1 MGRKRVFTTEVYDAL
16 ESGISTE
23 PFLDFFTDIPLHAQ
37 DAFGGIGLEDD
48 LGNIEQ
54 YMTDI
59 SDLND
64 YTVEKLKQIFLN
76 VEGVDKRYGGILQ
89 AQVDTVQAFDT
100 VVKRLTE
107 EIGNKNFI
115 TEFDSTAF
123 FTSVSQEA
131 NILLQMRWRE
141 ILQKPAN
148 EITQEEYMQ
157 LAELLVRSG
166 DAGLLEDMLNLCYDY
181 SEVETR
187 SEGGITVT
195 TVSYNASEKLKK
207 LADAANAVMM
217 ILEASCMAGV
227 DIDNR
232 TRENAIRIN
241 QLLQTFLPYSGSLDI
256 ATTENMQGDRKVTSE
271 KLIEISYTSDGLLQ
285 LQFFQYPG
293 KNQVWIE
300 QQPTVISISSALTG
314 ESGER
319 LAYDESFQYMAAYIG
334 NNTVLQAVSQE
345 TVSQVLSAF
354 IGEIPGSGVAGSVQ
368 SIISAGI
375 DAANNPTGVCQE
387 IADVGILADMFQ
399 MTYVSSD
406 INGDANLH
414 AYSLYPSETTQN
426 WVKAFNEYM
435 QNGSGAKHAQGCGYN
450 DLPNG
455 ELTVEYL
462 MTHPNEVCEVWKDL
476 NKKLKYYC
484 ETSSYKQE
492 IQKIYEEIENNE

>member
-37 DAFGGIGLEDD
+37 DAFGGIDLEDD
-48 LGNIEQ
+48 LGNIER

-76 VEGVDKRYGGILQ
+76 VEGVDKRYGRILQ

-123 FTSVSQEA
+123 FASVSQEA

-166 DAGLLEDMLNLCYDY
+166 DAELLEDMLNLCYDY

-195 TVSYNASEKLKK
+195 IVSYNASEKLKK

-217 ILEASCMAGV
+217 ILEASCMQGV
-227 DIDNR
+227 DIDESMR
-232 TRENAIRIN
+232 KNAIRIN
-241 QLLQTFLPYSGSLDI
+241 QLMQTFLPYSEALDI

-271 KLIEISYTSDGLLQ
+271 KLIEVSYTSEGLLR
-285 LQFFQYPG
+285 LQFFRYPG

-300 QQPTVISISSALTG
+300 QQPTVISISSPARGQAG
-314 ESGER
+314 ENE
-319 LAYDESFQYMAAYIG
+319 AKDESFRYMAAYIG
-334 NNTVLQAVSQE
+334 NDTVLQSVSQE

-354 IGEIPGSGVAGSVQ
+354 IGEIPGSGVAGAVQ

-375 DAANNPTGVCQE
+375 DAANNPIGACQE
-387 IADVGILADMFQ
+387 IAGVGILADMFQ
-399 MTYVSSD
+399 MTYVTSD
-406 INGDANLH
+406 INGNANLH

-435 QNGSGAKHAQGCGYN
+435 QNGSGAEEAVGCGYSK
-450 DLPNG
+450 LPGG

-462 MTHPNEVCEVWKDL
+462 MAHPNEVCEIFNML
-476 NKKLKYYC
+476 NIKAGDNDRLDGY
-484 ETSSYKQE
+484 SQDIINIYKE
-492 IQKIYEEIENNE
+492 LENE

>member
-1 MGRKRVFTTEVYDAL
+1 MGRKRVFTTEIYDAL

-131 NILLQMRWRE
+131 NILLRMRWRE

-217 ILEASCMAGV
+217 ILQVSYMQGI
-227 DIDNR
+227 DIDENMR
-232 TRENAIRIN
+232 KNAIRIN
-241 QLLQTFLPYSGSLDI
+241 QLMQTFLPYSEALDI

-300 QQPTVISISSALTG
+300 QQPTVISISSPVSGQTG
-314 ESGER
+314 EDKSK
-319 LAYDESFQYMAAYIG
+319 DESFQYMAAYIG
-334 NNTVLQAVSQE
+334 NDTVLQAVSQE

-354 IGEIPGSGVAGSVQ
+354 IGKIPGSGVAGSVQ

-375 DAANNPTGVCQE
+375 NATNNPTGVCQE
-387 IADVGILADMFQ
+387 IADVGALADIFE

-406 INGDANLH
+406 IDGNVNLH
-414 AYSLYPSETTQN
+414 ACSFYPKQETAG

-435 QNGSGAKHAQGCGYN
+435 QNGIGAKVASACGYN
-450 DLPNG
+450 DLPNRN
-455 ELTVEYL
+455 LTVEYL
-462 MTHPNEVCEVWKDL
+462 VTHPKEVCEIFSMLDSEAVNDVEL
-476 NKKLKYYC
+476 DGYSQDIINI
-484 ETSSYKQE
+484 YKE
-492 IQKIYEEIENNE
+492 LENE

>member
-54 YMTDI
+54 YMKDI

-64 YTVEKLKQIFLN
+64 YTVEKLKEVFVN
-76 VEGVDKRYGGILQ
+76 VKGVDKQYGRILQ
-89 AQVDTVQAFDT
+89 VQVDTVQAFDT
-100 VVKRLTE
+100 VVKRLAE
-107 EIGNKNFI
+107 EIKNKNFI
-115 TEFDSTAF
+115 TEFDSTVF

-131 NILLQMRWRE
+131 NILLRMRWRE

-217 ILEASCMAGV
+217 ILQVSYMQGV
-227 DIDNR
+227 DIDENMR
-232 TRENAIRIN
+232 NNAIRIN
-241 QLLQTFLPYSGSLDI
+241 QLMQTFLPYSESLDI
-256 ATTENMQGDRKVTSE
+256 ATTENMQGDRKVTSQR
-271 KLIEISYTSDGLLQ
+271 LIEISYTSDGVLQ

-300 QQPTVISISSALTG
+300 QQPTVISISAPATGQTG
-314 ESGER
+314 ENK
-319 LAYDESFQYMAAYIG
+319 AKDESFQYMAAYIG
-334 NNTVLQAVSQE
+334 NDTVLQSVSQE

-368 SIISAGI
+368 SIILAGI
-375 DAANNPTGVCQE
+375 NAANNPTEQCQK
-387 IADVGILADMFQ
+387 IKDIGTLVGMFQ
-399 MTYVSSD
+399 MNYVSSD
-406 INGDANLH
+406 VNGDASLH
-414 AYSLYPSETTQN
+414 KYSLHPSETTQD

-435 QNGSGAKHAQGCGYN
+435 QNGRGAERAQICGYN
-450 DLPNG
+450 DLPGG
-455 ELTVEYL
+455 ELTLEYL
-462 MTHPNEVCEVWKDL
+462 MAHPDDVCEIFKWLGEMENSDNGL
-476 NKKLKYYC
+476 A
-484 ETSSYKQE
+484 SYSQD
-492 IQKIYEEIENNE
+492 IINIYKELENE